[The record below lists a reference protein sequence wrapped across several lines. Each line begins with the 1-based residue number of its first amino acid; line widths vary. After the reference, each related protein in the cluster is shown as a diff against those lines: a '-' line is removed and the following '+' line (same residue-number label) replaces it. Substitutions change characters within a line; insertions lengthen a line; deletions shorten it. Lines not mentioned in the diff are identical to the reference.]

1 MSNVYWPLYEVFVRS
16 KQGLSH
22 RHVGSLHAADDRM
35 ALENARD
42 AYTRRSEGC
51 SIWVVKAS
59 EIVASQPEENGE
71 FFDPAES
78 KVYRILRFTPSLMAS
93 STCEVRMKTLSAYAL
108 RLGDNGLVLSQR
120 LAPGVV
126 TRLSWKSISRSPT
139 SASTC
144 WGRRAIS

>member
-1 MSNVYWPLYEVFVRS
+1 MSNVYWPLYEVFVRG

-22 RHVGSLHAADDRM
+22 RHVGSLHAADERM

-59 EIVASQPEENGE
+59 EIVASQPEERGE

-78 KVYRILRFTPSLMAS
+78 KVYRHPRFTPSLMAL
-93 STCEVRMKTLSAYAL
+93 STCEVGNESV
-108 RLGDNGLVLSQR
+108 NGLH
-120 LAPGVV
+120 LAPG
-126 TRLSWKSISRSPT
+126 R
-139 SASTC
+139 
-144 WGRRAIS
+144 

>member
-51 SIWVVKAS
+51 SIWVVKAI
-59 EIVASQPEENGE
+59 EIVATQPEESCD

-78 KVYRILRFTPSLMAS
+78 KVYRHPKLYTIPYGIEHM
-93 STCEVRMKTLSAYAL
+93 
-108 RLGDNGLVLSQR
+108 
-120 LAPGVV
+120 
-126 TRLSWKSISRSPT
+126 
-139 SASTC
+139 
-144 WGRRAIS
+144 